1 MPFLA
6 RTATEPRSTARTV
19 RTDGISVY
27 QMMVGRNK
35 EGRIHKSVAGELQKD
50 AGRVRA
56 GNLK

>member
-1 MPFLA
+1 M
-6 RTATEPRSTARTV
+6 